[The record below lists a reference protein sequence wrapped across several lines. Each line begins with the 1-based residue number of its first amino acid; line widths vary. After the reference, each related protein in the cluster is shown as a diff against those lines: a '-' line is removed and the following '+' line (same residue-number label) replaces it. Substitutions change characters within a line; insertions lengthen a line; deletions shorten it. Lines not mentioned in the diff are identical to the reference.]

1 MNQKKKIK
9 YKNTNITFSTNDNN
23 KYYKNN
29 IELLD
34 DYQNSIHEDV
44 FNNFIKNE
52 IFNNIGHFNNIILLI
67 GSGASVVGNKDK
79 RFGHTV
85 EMLGDTIKKELDGPT
100 YFTIDELISMCKY
113 DIDSDKNFNLEDFL
127 SRMQSFSQFVSNK
140 DKNKFENSYEKIIK
154 IIKDK
159 TFYDYDEKYFKHA
172 KLIKQL
178 TNLHTTPNRLSIV
191 TTNYDTIIEE
201 SAYSLNYTVFDGFTF
216 SHKPTFEA
224 EMFDWYL
231 SKPILDVKTQKE
243 SYKKSVINLLKI
255 HGSLTWERNNN
266 EIVRKNKSNVEKP
279 IMIFPS
285 SNKYMQSYEKPYF
298 ELFTKF
304 QELLRKS
311 NTVLITTGF
320 SFADNHISQMVIQA
334 IKNNPSLSVL
344 ITYYN
349 ITPEQPNQNW
359 IEMTKLMEN
368 DYNIAFLQA
377 TMNNDLTKFF
387 TRGEFDD

>member
-191 TTNYDTIIEE
+191 TTNYEI
-201 SAYSLNYTVFDGFTF
+201 
-216 SHKPTFEA
+216 
-224 EMFDWYL
+224 
-231 SKPILDVKTQKE
+231 
-243 SYKKSVINLLKI
+243 KSV
-255 HGSLTWERNNN
+255 
-266 EIVRKNKSNVEKP
+266 
-279 IMIFPS
+279 
-285 SNKYMQSYEKPYF
+285 
-298 ELFTKF
+298 
-304 QELLRKS
+304 
-311 NTVLITTGF
+311 
-320 SFADNHISQMVIQA
+320 
-334 IKNNPSLSVL
+334 
-344 ITYYN
+344 
-349 ITPEQPNQNW
+349 
-359 IEMTKLMEN
+359 
-368 DYNIAFLQA
+368 
-377 TMNNDLTKFF
+377 
-387 TRGEFDD
+387 